1 MFIINITYKVS
12 LEQINAKMQV
22 HVAYLDKYFASN
34 KFLIAGRKK
43 PRTGGIIVAI
53 GDNKQEIETIAKED
67 PFYTNSL
74 ADIEVIEF
82 SAGKK
87 AGDIDA
93 LLADSF
99 K

>member
-1 MFIINITYKVS
+1 
-12 LEQINAKMQV
+12 MQA
-22 HVAYLDKYFASN
+22 HVTYLDKYFASN

-43 PRTGGIIVAI
+43 PRKGGIIVAI
-53 GDNKQEIETIAKED
+53 GNSKEEIEIIAKED
-67 PFYTNSL
+67 PFYTNNL

-87 AGDIDA
+87 AADIDA
-93 LLADSF
+93 LLADIF

>member
-12 LEQINAKMQV
+12 LEEINATMQA

-43 PRTGGIIVAI
+43 PRTGGIIIAI
-53 GDNKQEIETIAKED
+53 GDSKEEIEIIAKED
-67 PFYTNSL
+67 PFYTNNL

-82 SAGKK
+82 SAGKT
-87 AGDIDA
+87 AADINA
-93 LLADSF
+93 LLADSI